1 MKASIE
7 RAADAWLIGDD
18 DEVIVIDPGQDAD
31 QVLDKIGER
40 DVLAVICTHGH
51 ATHVAAARE
60 VADPDEAPIALH
72 RSDRLHWRE
81 SYRKDDPDIE
91 MEDGGFFEVSDTLLE
106 VIHTPGHTA
115 GSVSLYCEDLGVV
128 FTGDALI
135 ASGPAPHEG
144 IYPDFPRQLN
154 SIGEHLLPLAGE
166 TRVLPGHGDEFT
178 IGDAS
183 KHFEGWVIAGP
194 PILVDPGVEVEPDDE
209 AGPDDEAEPDDAAG
223 PPAEAEP
230 AAQSEPVIK
239 TVPVLKAEPSAE
251 ES

>member
-1 MKASIE
+1 
-7 RAADAWLIGDD
+7 
-18 DEVIVIDPGQDAD
+18 
-31 QVLDKIGER
+31 
-40 DVLAVICTHGH
+40 
-51 ATHVAAARE
+51 
-60 VADPDEAPIALH
+60 
-72 RSDRLHWRE
+72 
-81 SYRKDDPDIE
+81 
-91 MEDGGFFEVSDTLLE
+91 
-106 VIHTPGHTA
+106 
-115 GSVSLYCEDLGVV
+115 VSLYCEDLGVV